1 MVVKAF
7 ATLTTLATVIT
18 STFYVTIAAAVAP
31 SEILAIYLRASHRQ
45 HLTLGV
51 NLMRLVSVIPR
62 TRLQRLIT
70 ETKD

>member
-7 ATLTTLATVIT
+7 ATLTTLATMIT
-18 STFYVTIAAAVAP
+18 SAFYVTITATVAP
-31 SEILAIYLRASHRQ
+31 SEILAIYLGAGHRQ